1 LSSPGRV
8 PFANSGIIRTT
19 SVVEGKP
26 ARADLAKRIAQF
38 LQAHEGKIRRKQ
50 LAAALGQKK
59 PEEPGGTF
67 RRALDYAVQEGWIV
81 NEGRGYYRSARRGR
95 RR

>member
-1 LSSPGRV
+1 V
-8 PFANSGIIRTT
+8 PFAISAPSGLPQ
-19 SVVEGKP
+19 VVEDGP

-38 LQAHEGKIRRKQ
+38 LQPHEGKIRRKQ
-50 LAAALGQKK
+50 LAAAVGQKK

-81 NEGRGYYRSARRGR
+81 NEGSGYYRSARRGR